1 MVGGRPT
8 VDLPRTVRARIEAR
22 TGDTAFVV
30 PNFHTSLEKTA
41 ANLRPTPHHVYL
53 TDIPPRDVGLE
64 ARLGRGCE
72 NGRWLLVSVGDEI
85 GHRP

>member
-22 TGDTAFVV
+22 TGDAAFVV

-41 ANLRPTPHHVYL
+41 ANLRPPPHHAYPRDV
-53 TDIPPRDVGLE
+53 PPRDVGLE
-64 ARLGRGCE
+64 AWLCLGLE
-72 NGRWLLVSVGDEI
+72 DGRWLLVSVGDES
-85 GHRP
+85 GQRP